1 MSFSWLQSAI
11 QNRLIV
17 VSLDFFVLK
26 FWNVRTHYFSLL
38 HRIHFFIRSS
48 AGLSA
53 SLLFS
58 IKVDFVGSSD
68 SVLFYLSP

>member
-26 FWNVRTHYFSLL
+26 FWNVRTNYFSLL
-38 HRIHFFIRSS
+38 HRIHFFIRSR

-58 IKVDFVGSSD
+58 IIVDFVGS